1 MAEKKNKKFIW
12 IIAVLLVII
21 AVLAGRDVI
30 SRGIAGSS
38 ATSAAVKS
46 VGDVY
51 SLITENPA
59 EVLKVVEQNGL
70 YKVTLKTTLPNGQQ
84 TVAEAYV
91 TKDGALIV
99 NNPVNIT
106 AYMEQLRREKAFD
119 ECLAGKKLAVAGQTT
134 DANTVQQLRV
144 LGNFAYKFYV
154 DCSGANLQMC
164 QQAGIKEI
172 PVTVFDNS
180 SYAGVQPLSFF
191 ENLTGCIY

>member
-1 MAEKKNKKFIW
+1 M
-12 IIAVLLVII
+12 
-21 AVLAGRDVI
+21 
-30 SRGIAGSS
+30 
-38 ATSAAVKS
+38 
-46 VGDVY
+46 
-51 SLITENPA
+51 
-59 EVLKVVEQNGL
+59 
-70 YKVTLKTTLPNGQQ
+70 
-84 TVAEAYV
+84 AEAYV
-91 TKDGALIV
+91 TKDGNLIV
-99 NNPVNIT
+99 NNPVNVT
-106 AYMEQLRREKAFD
+106 AYMEQLRRVKTFD

-180 SYAGVQPLSFF
+180 SYTGVQPLSFF